1 MKLKRRDVLRATLIL
16 GAVTG
21 ALAALAQR
29 LRAMP
34 VPILGRINEG
44 ALWLDCR
51 CLLPADE
58 ARLVSQMSEQRMTE

>member
-1 MKLKRRDVLRATLIL
+1 
-16 GAVTG
+16 
-21 ALAALAQR
+21 
-29 LRAMP
+29 MP
-34 VPILGRINEG
+34 VPILGRIHEG